1 MGLCQHNSVDITRI
15 RLEEHHGLY
24 LPPIQYYSWE
34 PLPFEWIE
42 IFNNLS
48 DQQTNTRLP
57 LINKKQVQINNKYRK
72 IIYK

>member
-48 DQQTNTRLP
+48 D
-57 LINKKQVQINNKYRK
+57 
-72 IIYK
+72 